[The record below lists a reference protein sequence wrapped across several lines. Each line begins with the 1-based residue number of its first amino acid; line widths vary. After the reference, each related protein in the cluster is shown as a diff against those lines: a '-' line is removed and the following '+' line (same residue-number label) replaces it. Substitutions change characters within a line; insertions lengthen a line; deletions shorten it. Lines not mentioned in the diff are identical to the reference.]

1 MSWRRGGSGGDG
13 GVSRR
18 WAVLLCVG
26 SFCLGLLFTN
36 RMWTLPEASE
46 IARPNANVE
55 EGTVPIA
62 AECGSKK
69 VGCFF
74 LPLPIPPRIPKANPQ
89 FDPCLPVGAIKSSP
103 FWSIQCHA

>member
-1 MSWRRGGSGGDG
+1 MLPY
-13 GVSRR
+13 V
-18 WAVLLCVG
+18 AMILC
-26 SFCLGLLFTN
+26 F

-55 EGTVPIA
+55 EGNVPVA

-74 LPLPIPPRIPKANPQ
+74 LPLLIPPRIPKAATRSFIHAFLLLLEQLPQ
-89 FDPCLPVGAIKSSP
+89 QVSVIKFSTLRL
-103 FWSIQCHA
+103 IQCHTWNH